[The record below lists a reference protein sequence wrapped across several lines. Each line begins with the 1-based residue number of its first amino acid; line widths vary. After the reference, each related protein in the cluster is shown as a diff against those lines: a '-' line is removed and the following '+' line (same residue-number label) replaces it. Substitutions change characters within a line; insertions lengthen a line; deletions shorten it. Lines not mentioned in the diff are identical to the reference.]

1 MSMTEEKKFN
11 VFFKRT
17 FEKKNIILL
26 LIIAWS
32 LLFVISIFFIT
43 TKRFFITR
51 YEQVFVS
58 FITSKLFNS
67 DSTIFSVYGSF
78 FPLITG
84 FFMFV
89 INFTNLDVLTL
100 IQIPF
105 GLILFPISIYLFVKE
120 IFSDFSKESILGV
133 FYLFFYYFY
142 TKFFQVGYVAA
153 FGIPIVLHFTVC
165 LLKILKQ
172 ENSKKYIVLAL
183 IEIVYLVGLWHSA
196 AFYAIVLFGSLTI
209 IYLILVSIY
218 SYKKWKS
225 KSNSDHFFLKPK
237 VALFSFSAIAIVGF
251 FVINSKSDLLGGY
264 LGDFTSR
271 FTGEGGFIG
280 GILSLFTPIINRLFG
295 KSDLPLANE
304 MYEYN
309 YVSTLAGKF
318 YFIAHIA
325 ILLIST
331 FILLICLVILIR
343 KIKKDSN
350 NIMIIWLVFVFSL
363 FLAQIIYYF
372 LYSGTGSNLFYIAI
386 MFPIFGVFLLK
397 KLGYKKFAT
406 ISMITIFSL
415 GTVMS
420 FSSISTNQFGYNIG
434 SSYEDNFYGFNWL
447 NNHSDPDTTIYFDF
461 NLHGRY
467 LQYNIE
473 NNVSIN
479 WTLEYIDST
488 NYLYITGNE
497 TPPSNF
503 DSRDLVVIDLLTLEN
518 RIAFDTY
525 EKRGLLISEL
535 ELINQNPNLAM
546 IYNDRLIAIYS
557 FI

>member
-1 MSMTEEKKFN
+1 MSIAEENKVNIFLKK
-11 VFFKRT
+11 T
-17 FEKKNIILL
+17 FVKKNIILL

-32 LLFVISIFFIT
+32 LLFIISIFFIT

-58 FITSKLFNS
+58 FLTSKLFNS

-89 INFTNLDVLTL
+89 INFTSLDVLTL

-133 FYLFFYYFY
+133 FYLFVYYFY

-172 ENSKKYIVLAL
+172 ENSKKYIILAL
-183 IEIVYLVGLWHSA
+183 IEIVYLIGLWHSA
-196 AFYAIVLFGSLTI
+196 AFYAIVLLGSLTI
-209 IYLILVSIY
+209 IYLISVSIY
-218 SYKKWKS
+218 SYKRWKS
-225 KSNSDHFFLKPK
+225 KSDSDHFFLKPK
-237 VALFSFSAIAIVGF
+237 AALLSFSTIVIISF

-264 LGDFTSR
+264 LSDFTNR

-280 GILSLFTPIINRLFG
+280 GIISLFTPIINRFFG

-309 YVSTLAGKF
+309 YVSTIAGKF

-331 FILLICLVILIR
+331 FILLICLFILIR
-343 KIKKDSN
+343 KIKKDPN
-350 NIMIIWLVFVFSL
+350 NVMIVWLVFVFSL

-386 MFPIFGVFLLK
+386 MFPISGVFLLK
-397 KLGYKKFAT
+397 KLGYRKFAS

-415 GTVMS
+415 GTVMT

-447 NNHSDPDTTIYFDF
+447 NNHSNSNYTIYFDF
-461 NLHGRY
+461 NLYGRY

-473 NNVSIN
+473 NNISID
-479 WTLEYIDST
+479 WKLEYIDST

-497 TPPSNF
+497 TPPGDFNS
-503 DSRDLVVIDLLTLEN
+503 SVLVVIDLLTLEN
-518 RIAFDTY
+518 RYAFDTY

-557 FI
+557 FT